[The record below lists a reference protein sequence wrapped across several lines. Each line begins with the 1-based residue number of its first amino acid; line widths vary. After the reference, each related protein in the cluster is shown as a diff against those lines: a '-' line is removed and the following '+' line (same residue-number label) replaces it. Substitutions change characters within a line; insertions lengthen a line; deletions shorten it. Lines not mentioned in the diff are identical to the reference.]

1 MVKKCA
7 LFPYADY
14 HQLPHAAETIKEVEP
29 ILNEEGNKVSQWYDK
44 NLLKGNFSK
53 YQNQSLWLKTKEQE
67 SQNIENRGGLRAS
80 SPGAPGGT
88 GVGKGR
94 GEREPALTSRKFKYL
109 RPRTGW
115 EMLMGYFLIRR

>member
-53 YQNQSLWLKTKEQE
+53 YQAIAFGSKQKNKEVT
-67 SQNIENRGGLRAS
+67 IYGDRGGLRAS
-80 SPGAPGGT
+80 SPGAPRGM

-94 GEREPALTSRKFKYL
+94 GER
-109 RPRTGW
+109 
-115 EMLMGYFLIRR
+115 